1 MRRWYRPLYSPRSA
15 VISPASGLPIG
26 LHLVEGSD
34 DAFPIPRGHARS
46 ARCAVLAR
54 FNSQF
59 MLEVFEAHALA
70 TRVLFV
76 GAMHRLDFLR

>member
-1 MRRWYRPLYSPRSA
+1 MVQASVLSA
-15 VISPASGLPIG
+15 QRGDITRQRIG

-46 ARCAVLAR
+46 ARCAALAR

-76 GAMHRLDFLR
+76 GAMRRLDFLR